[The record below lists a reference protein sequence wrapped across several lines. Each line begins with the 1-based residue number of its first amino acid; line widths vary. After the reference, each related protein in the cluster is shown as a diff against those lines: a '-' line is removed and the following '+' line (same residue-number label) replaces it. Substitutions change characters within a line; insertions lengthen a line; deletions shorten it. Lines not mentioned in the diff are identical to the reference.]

1 MPHYLIRTIPERRW
15 YVDEFLIPS
24 IIEQGVDERYITVY
38 EDTEK
43 QGNLPACIAAFKS
56 KADLFGGTWY
66 LQDDV
71 VVSSKFVET
80 TTAYDTG
87 IVCGFCSEY
96 DSFRRAG
103 WVNTDQMWF
112 SFPCIRIP
120 NYVAKEFTTWLE
132 TPAIQQKYSMEIQA
146 RKYDDSLFRYWA
158 INNYV
163 VNLALNLNPNI
174 VNHVDYL
181 LGGSVTNKRHK
192 KIVSAYW
199 EEPEIVQQL
208 EEKLKCRSEK

>member
-24 IIEQGVDERYITVY
+24 IVEQGVNERYITVY

-43 QGNLPACIAAFKS
+43 QGNLPSCIAAFS
-56 KADLFGGTWY
+56 MRASLYGGTWY

-71 VVSSKFVET
+71 VISSKFAEIT
-80 TTAYDTG
+80 TKYDTG

-120 NYVAKEFTTWLE
+120 NYVVKEFLE
-132 TPAIQQKYSMEIQA
+132 WFKTDAIQKKYAMEINA

-158 INNYV
+158 VNNYIA
-163 VNLALNLNPNI
+163 NIALNLNPNI

-199 EEPEIVQQL
+199 EEDGRVKDL
-208 EEKLKCRSEK
+208 EVALSSRGA